1 MHAGKTEHV
10 AFSSFINTHA
20 NLRYKRDFDLGD
32 RVTCINQ
39 RWKIRVD
46 TRITEICES
55 YESGK
60 ADLEI
65 TFGES
70 LPTISAALKWR

>member
-1 MHAGKTEHV
+1 
-10 AFSSFINTHA
+10 
-20 NLRYKRDFDLGD
+20 
-32 RVTCINQ
+32 VTCLNR
-39 RWKIRVD
+39 RWGIRIAA
-46 TRITEICES
+46 RITEIVES

-70 LPTISAALKWR
+70 LPTLSQVQKWR